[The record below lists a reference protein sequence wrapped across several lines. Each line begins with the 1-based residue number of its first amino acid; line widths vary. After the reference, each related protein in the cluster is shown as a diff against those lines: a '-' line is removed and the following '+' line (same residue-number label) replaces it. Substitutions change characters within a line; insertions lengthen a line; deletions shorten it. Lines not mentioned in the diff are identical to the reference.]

1 MWQFIATEMELPW
14 KALEAIHWEMGEK
27 YMARRANVVA
37 LPSREVIEWW
47 LFNSVDVI
55 FSLFSWSRSP
65 SGILSYMISSTL
77 PVLEMFIPLR
87 PYLLLLAHRPSIHPD
102 FSSFLPSSALLYIT
116 WSQKVLGYFVSSFP
130 NPKSRAES

>member
-55 FSLFSWSRSP
+55 FSLFFFFDVRFDS
-65 SGILSYMISSTL
+65 
-77 PVLEMFIPLR
+77 LR
-87 PYLLLLAHRPSIHPD
+87 
-102 FSSFLPSSALLYIT
+102 F
-116 WSQKVLGYFVSSFP
+116 K
-130 NPKSRAES
+130 